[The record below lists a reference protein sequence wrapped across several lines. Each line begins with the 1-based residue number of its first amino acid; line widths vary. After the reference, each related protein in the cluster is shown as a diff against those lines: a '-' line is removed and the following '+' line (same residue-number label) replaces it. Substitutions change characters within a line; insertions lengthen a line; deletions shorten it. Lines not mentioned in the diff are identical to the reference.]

1 MKTLLSIL
9 LVIFVMAGC
18 TNQDLEK
25 RIKNLEKSSLQKDNQ
40 IKGLTL
46 LAQYQLIDTTNTNL
60 DSAKIVFPEE
70 ILKHHE
76 INLLTNCQKKCLK
89 AFSQK
94 LNMCEYV
101 PPQNKL
107 WCQNQ
112 AAKALIICL
121 GKCK

>member
-1 MKTLLSIL
+1 MKTLISIL

-18 TNQDLEK
+18 NNQNLEN

-89 AFSQK
+89 AFSQR
-94 LNMCEYV
+94 LNFCENL
-101 PPQNKL
+101 PLP
-107 WCQNQ
+107 NQ
-112 AAKALIICL
+112 MVCKNNAANALVICW